1 MKTSIII
8 PVYNNLEYTK
18 KCLLA
23 LRKNTNLDQIEIIIV
38 NNASTDSTK
47 GYLDSLDFIN
57 VTHNNINR
65 NFAGANNQGAKA
77 AKGEILIF
85 LNNDTEVH
93 ENWLEPLIRD
103 IGEDSKIG
111 AIGTKLLFPDG
122 TIQHAG
128 VVISPDKTPR
138 HIYYQANPDE
148 LWVNKKRE
156 FQVVTAACIAIP
168 KKVFNEVGGFDEKFV
183 NGLEDVDLC
192 LKIKKAGYK
201 VIYEPKSVIT
211 HHESVSP
218 GRFKHNKGN
227 ADLYMSRWKNTKSDE
242 HGYYKEDG
250 KSWLWILGQ
259 DLRSMSYGPNEYGTR
274 PLYVSILRWYYIP
287 YHKIK
292 TILTYLF
299 KGDFKGLSQKIKSKV
314 FK

>member
-1 MKTSIII
+1 MKYSIII
-8 PVYNNLEYTK
+8 PSFNNVGLTK
-18 KCLLA
+18 KCIA
-23 LRKNTNLDQIEIIIV
+23 SIRANTGEVNYEIV
-38 NNASTDSTK
+38 AVDNASTD
-47 GYLDSLDFIN
+47 GVIDYLKKQRDIN
-57 VTHNNINR
+57 LIANKINR

-77 AKGEILIF
+77 AKGEVLIF

-93 ENWLEPLIRD
+93 KNWLEPILKD